1 MACDI
6 LPPLFYTCLKKMNIV
21 FVGSGNVA
29 SHLAK
34 VFAAEGHHVAQI
46 WSRDIRH
53 ACEAASAVGASATD
67 RLDGIDLH
75 ADIYIIAV
83 PDDRIGEG
91 SGLMPEVEGVVLHT
105 SGSVAMDTL
114 KQDRCGVI
122 WFPHTFIKGAEMKY
136 DNLNCCYEG
145 SSAEVVEKIEMLL
158 EGGVAKS
165 YKIDSEQ
172 RRWAHLASVVTNNF
186 SHALNTLG
194 ERIMEQH
201 GLDFAMLWP
210 IIMETA
216 ERVKTPRLEER
227 QTGPAARHDEKTLAA
242 HKQMLS
248 DNKEALKVYEVM
260 SDLIQKF
267 QKSSGSR

>member
-1 MACDI
+1 
-6 LPPLFYTCLKKMNIV
+6 MNIV

-34 VFAAEGHHVAQI
+34 VFAAKGHSIAQI
-46 WSRDIRH
+46 WSRDIKH
-53 ACEAASAVGASATD
+53 ACETASAVGASATD
-67 RLDGIDLH
+67 RLDKIDPH
-75 ADIYIIAV
+75 ADLYIIAV
-83 PDDRIGEG
+83 PDDKIGEV
-91 SGLMPEVEGVVLHT
+91 SEKMPPVEGVVLHT
-105 SGSVAMDTL
+105 SGSVALGTL
-114 KQDRCGVI
+114 KQERCGVI

-145 SSAEVVEKIEMLL
+145 STAKVVEKIEMLL
-158 EGGVAKS
+158 EGVVAKS
-165 YKIDSEQ
+165 YRIDSKQ

-216 ERVKTPRLEER
+216 ERVKAPRLAER

-242 HKQMLS
+242 HKQMLC
-248 DNKEALKVYEVM
+248 DDKEALKVYEVM
-260 SDLIQKF
+260 SDLIQSF
-267 QKSSGSR
+267 QKSSERV